1 MSLVRFL
8 HAADL
13 HLDAPLGSR
22 LSPQLAS
29 RRRQELKET
38 FLRLIEEARLR
49 QIHLLLLAGDLFEAP
64 SVSPATVQFL
74 AEAFRRIPETKV
86 LIAPGNHDPV
96 RGHPYYR
103 FFSWPQN
110 VFIFP
115 EERWTP
121 CDLPELGV
129 TVWGLGFTGYEVRE
143 PWLQRLQV
151 PADGRFHLVL
161 VHAADTSA
169 APGQDCPYLPFTR
182 ADLEATGA
190 SYVALGHYHC
200 PRLIR
205 RPGGSILAAY
215 PGSPEPLGFDEP
227 GIHGAFY
234 GCISEG
240 ELQPLE
246 FIPLAR
252 RRYITREVEIT
263 GLANL
268 DQVAERL
275 QSLDPPEI
283 QSSCFYALTLVG
295 EPDPDLVI
303 DVEELRRR
311 LAGKFAH
318 LEIYDRSF
326 PAYDLDL
333 LSRERTA
340 RGLFIRSVRQRLAKE
355 KEEERR
361 LLLQQALLL
370 GLDALTR
377 GEVRPR

>member
-13 HLDAPLGSR
+13 HLDAPLGGR
-22 LSPQLAS
+22 LSPQLA
-29 RRRQELKET
+29 RLRRQELKEAL
-38 FLRLIEEARLR
+38 LRLTEEARR
-49 QIHLLLLAGDLFEAP
+49 RRVHLLLLAGDLFEAP
-64 SVSPATVQFL
+64 SASPATVQFL
-74 AEAFRRIPETKV
+74 AEAFRRIPETQV
-86 LIAPGNHDPV
+86 FIAPGNHDPV
-96 RGHPYYR
+96 QGHPYYR
-103 FFSWPQN
+103 FFSWPEN
-110 VFIFP
+110 VFIFA
-115 EERWTP
+115 EERWT
-121 CDLPELGV
+121 CRDLPALGV

-143 PWLQRLQV
+143 PWLQKLRV

-169 APGQDCPYLPFTR
+169 APGRDCPYLPFTR
-182 ADLEATGA
+182 TDLEATGA
-190 SYVALGHYHC
+190 GYVALGHYHC

-227 GIHGAFY
+227 GTHGAFY
-234 GCISEG
+234 GCIAEG
-240 ELQPLE
+240 KLQTLE
-246 FIPLAR
+246 FVPLAR
-252 RRYITREVEIT
+252 RRYITRQVEIT
-263 GLANL
+263 GLATL

-275 QSLDPPEI
+275 QALDDPATR
-283 QSSCFYALTLVG
+283 SSCFYALTLVG
-295 EPDPDLVI
+295 EPDPDLII
-303 DVEELRRR
+303 DAEELRRR

-318 LEIYDRSF
+318 LEVYDRSF

-340 RGLFIRSVRQRLAKE
+340 RGLFIRCVRQRLARE

-361 LLLQQALLL
+361 LLLQRALLL
-370 GLDALTR
+370 GLDALSR